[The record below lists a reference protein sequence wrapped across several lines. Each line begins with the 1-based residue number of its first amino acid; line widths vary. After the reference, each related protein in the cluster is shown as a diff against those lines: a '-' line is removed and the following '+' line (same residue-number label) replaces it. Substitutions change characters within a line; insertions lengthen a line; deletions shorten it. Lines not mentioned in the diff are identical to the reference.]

1 MSSEHKN
8 VNLKRLIENLNKNL
22 NTIEKIRKFILMDI
36 EPTYE
41 NGLMTQTMKIK
52 KEKVFLRYKNQID
65 SLYRTL

>member
-1 MSSEHKN
+1 
-8 VNLKRLIENLNKNL
+8 
-22 NTIEKIRKFILMDI
+22 MDI

-52 KEKVFLRYKNQID
+52 KEKVFLRYKKQID

>member
-1 MSSEHKN
+1 
-8 VNLKRLIENLNKNL
+8 LIENLNKNL

-52 KEKVFLRYKNQID
+52 KEKVFLRYKKQID